1 MSMFWQPYLEN
12 KKLTF
17 IACIPEQV
25 YTVILEF
32 SKNNDLF
39 QKVQTYFRRILEIS
53 LAWFF

>member
-53 LAWFF
+53 LAWFL